1 MLITMFD
8 GLRQAQRL
16 WNHQRRTPSFA
27 RQHGL
32 AIGPYQDIPIA
43 LPAIAKPGEGTLVG
57 SLDGAGHGSLDQVL
71 AHLPAGTGDHEATV
85 PVLNQAAPA
94 FSLIRLVNCPLF
106 FCTNDQNSSISTW

>member
-8 GLRQAQRL
+8 ALRQAQRL
-16 WNHQRRTPSFA
+16 WDHQRRTPSFA

-43 LPAIAKPGEGTLVG
+43 LPAIAKPAEGTLMG

-71 AHLPAGTGDHEATV
+71 AHWPSGAGDHEATL
-85 PVLNQAAPA
+85 PILDEAAPA
-94 FSLIRLVNCPLF
+94 FSFVRLLNGPFF
-106 FCTNDQNSSISTW
+106 FC